1 MQGPHPRTQEQWRE
15 ALGMVDVQ
23 LLCRW
28 TPSSPQRCWGA
39 SGSAC
44 AAVNPLLCGAA
55 RAAQGESHEQMS
67 VHGERSQCEHG
78 MLLGRGS

>member
-1 MQGPHPRTQEQWRE
+1 MQGPHPRNQEQWRE

-23 LLCRW
+23 LLCSW
-28 TPSSPQRCWGA
+28 IPSSPQGCWTA

-44 AAVNPLLCGAA
+44 AAVNPPLCGAA
-55 RAAQGESHEQMS
+55 RAAQRQSHEQMS
-67 VHGERSQCEHG
+67 AGERNQCEHG